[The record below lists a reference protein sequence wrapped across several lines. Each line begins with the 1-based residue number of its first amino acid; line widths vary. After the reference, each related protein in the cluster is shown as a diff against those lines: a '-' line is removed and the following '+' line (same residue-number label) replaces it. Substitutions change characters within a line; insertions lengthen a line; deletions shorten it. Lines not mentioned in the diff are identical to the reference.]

1 MNMGSDDL
9 IYAEKN
15 LLILNT
21 AQFQV
26 KKEMYTLKEGHQLFY
41 LKKCD
46 DFSPLV
52 FTKQMC

>member
-1 MNMGSDDL
+1 MNMGCDDL

-15 LLILNT
+15 LLILNI

-26 KKEMYTLKEGHQLFY
+26 KKRCVHW
-41 LKKCD
+41 KKAISSSVWRMCD
-46 DFSPLV
+46 DLSPLV

>member
-1 MNMGSDDL
+1 MGCDDL

-26 KKEMYTLKEGHQLFY
+26 KKEMCTLKEGY
-41 LKKCD
+41 
-46 DFSPLV
+46 
-52 FTKQMC
+52 